1 MYGLNEELFMS
12 CFHAFEAETSLP
24 WQVKGIPDV
33 GFYKALH
40 PYLTKFKS
48 SITKITIGKFYIAI
62 DPNLRAKG
70 SLPDNIYRFIETI
83 VKSKKPEDKP
93 MVYGKSAIDLMA
105 DGENH
110 EVENDRLSCDE
121 KSTQTMH

>member
-62 DPNLRAKG
+62 DPNSEQKEVDQTIYID
-70 SLPDNIYRFIETI
+70 SLKLLLNP
-83 VKSKKPEDKP
+83 KSLKISQWY
-93 MVYGKSAIDLMA
+93 MVNQPLTLWLM
-105 DGENH
+105 
-110 EVENDRLSCDE
+110 VRIM
-121 KSTQTMH
+121 K

>member
-62 DPNLRAKG
+62 DSNLRA
-70 SLPDNIYRFIETI
+70 II
-83 VKSKKPEDKP
+83 VVNYCPSSKT
-93 MVYGKSAIDLMA
+93 
-105 DGENH
+105 H
-110 EVENDRLSCDE
+110 EVEYEGDDTIYSFDLIVDILNDDLIIVAVMIITFN
-121 KSTQTMH
+121 KN